1 MSSAKTKHDI
11 SHALSL
17 RNAFPSKF
25 RSAAEVS
32 AERGALEA
40 IAFTVE
46 LQKLGV
52 PLEEAFQNACS
63 AMGYDGFTAPE
74 VVHFSYGTLEKPPE
88 NADDVTKAAYRVKT
102 IEKALSVAASV
113 LTPRR

>member
-1 MSSAKTKHDI
+1 MSNTKSKHDI

-17 RNAFPSKF
+17 RNEFPSKF

-40 IAFTVE
+40 IAFTVA

-63 AMGYDGFTAPE
+63 AMGYSGFSAPDT
-74 VVHFSYGTLEKPPE
+74 VNFSYGTVEKPSE
-88 NADDVTKAAYRVKT
+88 SADDVTKAAYRVKT
-102 IEKALSVAASV
+102 VEKALSVAASV
-113 LTPRR
+113 LIPKR

>member
-1 MSSAKTKHDI
+1 MNTARPKHDI

-17 RNAFPSKF
+17 RNEFPSKF
-25 RSAAEVS
+25 RAAAEIS

-40 IAFTVE
+40 IAFTVA

-52 PLEEAFQNACS
+52 PLDEAFQNACA
-63 AMGYDGFTAPE
+63 AMGYSGFSAPE
-74 VVHFSYGTLEKPPE
+74 VVNFSYGTVEKPPE

-102 IEKALSVAASV
+102 VEKALSVAASV
-113 LTPRR
+113 LTPHR